1 MLRPGLRAKIL
12 ALTALPLLALAAA
25 ALWMVDRG
33 VSARSETAVAADL
46 QRAGDVFENML
57 MQDAQQLQI
66 TGAVIVRDPRFFSVL
81 ALPHGA
87 HDAEFR
93 ATLAGVAQD
102 FQRIAQPDVF
112 EVVDHRQ
119 ERVGSVGRLPLE
131 DVVRQAAV
139 AGVLEGRSESRMVT
153 QQGTHVLL
161 VGTPVVADGRVVG
174 ALLLGREVSGV
185 MASRLRGLTNSQV
198 SFVDGQRITRTTLES
213 AEDRAVVRHLVAGPQ
228 PRLDRPTRDGAWIG
242 YARALPMSD
251 LGARQYYV
259 LQRSLIVETAFLRS
273 VRSHLSE
280 LGLALLLAVAIATI
294 FIAAHITRPI
304 RQIVAAAAAME
315 GGDFEAPVDRSRGD
329 ELGTLASRF
338 DDMRRRQRD
347 YVKNLQSI
355 ARAKSEFIAIA
366 SHELRTPISI
376 LRGWSEMLR
385 VGFLRPEDPRFTE
398 CMDAMDRACDSL
410 ERIAVSATHMAE
422 TDEQGT
428 VAAAT
433 WGPLE
438 PLVDEALAEAQAAA
452 PERTIA
458 LGREIRANA
467 SEARLD
473 RALVT
478 QAVDQL
484 IRNGIRFTPDGGS
497 VMVVTRRDGDDL
509 WIEVRD
515 NGIGLTPEARQG
527 LFDETYVSRDSRNHH
542 TPRGLEFNVA
552 GIGFG
557 LTLVRRIVEA
567 HRGRLLVES
576 EEGRGSTFTMIFPAA
591 LVAPEHERRAA

>member
-259 LQRSLIVETAFLRS
+259 LQRSLIVETAFMRS

>member
-273 VRSHLSE
+273 VRSHLLE
-280 LGLALLLAVAIATI
+280 LGLALLLGSTD
-294 FIAAHITRPI
+294 T
-304 RQIVAAAAAME
+304 
-315 GGDFEAPVDRSRGD
+315 GEA
-329 ELGTLASRF
+329 
-338 DDMRRRQRD
+338 
-347 YVKNLQSI
+347 
-355 ARAKSEFIAIA
+355 
-366 SHELRTPISI
+366 
-376 LRGWSEMLR
+376 
-385 VGFLRPEDPRFTE
+385 
-398 CMDAMDRACDSL
+398 
-410 ERIAVSATHMAE
+410 
-422 TDEQGT
+422 T
-428 VAAAT
+428 VA
-433 WGPLE
+433 
-438 PLVDEALAEAQAAA
+438 LVGY
-452 PERTIA
+452 TTS
-458 LGREIRANA
+458 G
-467 SEARLD
+467 
-473 RALVT
+473 
-478 QAVDQL
+478 
-484 IRNGIRFTPDGGS
+484 
-497 VMVVTRRDGDDL
+497 
-509 WIEVRD
+509 
-515 NGIGLTPEARQG
+515 
-527 LFDETYVSRDSRNHH
+527 H
-542 TPRGLEFNVA
+542 
-552 GIGFG
+552 
-557 LTLVRRIVEA
+557 
-567 HRGRLLVES
+567 
-576 EEGRGSTFTMIFPAA
+576 
-591 LVAPEHERRAA
+591 